1 VFGVN
6 SLAIMTMGQLAAALA
21 RRWSATRVLA
31 PGLLLN
37 LLGALALA
45 AAVLT
50 GLGLP
55 FLVAS
60 LLVMVSAVGLIF
72 PTSTALSLAD
82 YPHQAGTASSLL
94 GLCQYIAGAAA
105 APLVGI
111 AGAQTAVPLGVVALS
126 ASAGASLVFAIL
138 VVPAGLARRR
148 GAGLA

>member
-1 VFGVN
+1 
-6 SLAIMTMGQLAAALA
+6 MTMGQLAAALA

-94 GLCQYIAGAAA
+94 GLCQYIAGAAV